1 MLVIPWPV
9 IQEIDC
15 AMKKNNSRLSADARH
30 ANNFIFDCLKKQH
43 PRFFGQSF
51 VDFKDNFKN
60 TVSIDDCILQ
70 YCLQLRAS
78 RNNVVS
84 TSQYFLQ
91 YLTNEKIYSSHNE

>member
-1 MLVIPWPV
+1 MLVILWPV
-9 IQEIDC
+9 IQEIDY
-15 AMKKNNSRLSADARH
+15 AMKKNNFRLSAGARS

-60 TVSIDDCILQ
+60 TVSVDDYILQ
-70 YCLQLRAS
+70 YCLQIRAS

-84 TSQYFLQ
+84 IYQYPF
-91 YLTNEKIYSSHNE
+91 TIFNK